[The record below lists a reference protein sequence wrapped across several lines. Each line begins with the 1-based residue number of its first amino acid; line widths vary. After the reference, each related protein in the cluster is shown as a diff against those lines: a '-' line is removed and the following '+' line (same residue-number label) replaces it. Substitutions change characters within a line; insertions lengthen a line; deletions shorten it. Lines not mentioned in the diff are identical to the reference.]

1 MRIPRIYLPKALNT
15 GDTVELDERAA
26 RHAVK
31 VLRLR
36 PGDALV
42 LFNGEGGEFDA
53 TLEGGPREA
62 PRVQVREHR
71 AGGVESP
78 LQLHL
83 AQAVA
88 RGERMDFVI
97 QKAVELG
104 VNVITPLMA
113 ERCVV
118 RLDGERRAR
127 RVAHWQGV
135 AISAAE
141 QCGRDR
147 IPTIE
152 EPLEFE
158 AWLGSPWDGPRLVL
172 APLARRGLRDFGPET
187 SRVRLMIGPEG
198 GLTDSE
204 LERACTAGYEAVR
217 LGPRILRTE
226 TAAVA
231 ALTALQ
237 ALWGDLCN

>member
-15 GDTVELDERAA
+15 GATLELDERAA
-26 RHAVK
+26 RHALK

-36 PGDALV
+36 AGDALV
-42 LFNGEGGEFDA
+42 LFNGEGGEYAA
-53 TLEGGPREA
+53 TLEGGPRDA
-62 PRVQVREHR
+62 PRVRLGEHR
-71 AGGVESP
+71 ARSVESP
-78 LQLHL
+78 LRLHL
-83 AQAVA
+83 GQGVA

-104 VNVITPLMA
+104 VSTITPLMT

-118 RLDGERRAR
+118 RLSGERQAR
-127 RVAHWQGV
+127 RLEHWRGV

-147 IPTIE
+147 VPTIE
-152 EPLEFE
+152 APMGFDEWLDS
-158 AWLGSPWDGPRLVL
+158 AWEGLRLVL
-172 APLARRGLRDFGPET
+172 APLAQRGLRGFEADT
-187 SRVRLMIGPEG
+187 SRARLMIGPEG
-198 GLTDSE
+198 GLTDAE
-204 LERACTAGYEAVR
+204 IERAGAAGYEAVR

-237 ALWGDLCN
+237 ALWGDLSQ